1 MDDFYM
7 RCICYNF
14 VYQMMF
20 FTLKVKMNKYIRP
33 ICLPDVSDLTRES
46 FEGTKA
52 KVIGWGYQSLDPS
65 HNSPLP
71 RRLKH
76 LEVEVMGNKVC

>member
-1 MDDFYM
+1 
-7 RCICYNF
+7 
-14 VYQMMF
+14 MMF
-20 FTLKVKMNKYIRP
+20 FGLKVKMNKYIRP

-65 HNSPLP
+65 HKNPLP

>member
-1 MDDFYM
+1 M
-7 RCICYNF
+7 II
-14 VYQMMF
+14 

-33 ICLPDVSDLTRES
+33 ICLPDVSDLTREG

-65 HNSPLP
+65 HKNPLP